1 MRKRLQTMGTRSILK
16 PPESSGIGNDWK
28 MGTNYRWLWTL
39 VGTLAVAAAAG
50 PAQSIVLTTHHV
62 YGRDYVALN
71 EVMKAFDL
79 RGQVGRDRSVT
90 MTSPQVRVRLTVDSR
105 EAEVQGVKYW
115 FSAPLA
121 LQSQQVWL
129 PAIDVVK
136 ILDPLLRRTGLA
148 ASWPLHTVVLDPGH
162 GGMDQGTHGRNGLS
176 EKALTLDVAK
186 RVRTLLAG
194 TGYNVLLTR
203 SDDREVPL
211 DARPALARAHRAD
224 LFVSIHFNSALP
236 STEPRGA
243 ETFCLTPSGAPS
255 TSTRSTT
262 LSAEDFVTFNG
273 NRFDNDNVVLAH
285 CIQQNLVRK
294 TGANERGVK
303 RARVEVLKDLTC
315 PGVLVECG
323 FLSNASDLKL
333 FSQPAHRDRLAAA
346 IATGIETYRQA
357 ARR

>member
-1 MRKRLQTMGTRSILK
+1 MGTR
-16 PPESSGIGNDWK
+16 
-28 MGTNYRWLWTL
+28 YRWLWVL
-39 VGTLAVAAAAG
+39 VGAWAIGAAAG

-71 EVMKAFDL
+71 EVMKVFDL
-79 RGQVGRDRSVT
+79 KGQVGRDRSVT
-90 MTSPQVRVRLTVDSR
+90 LTSARVRVRLTVDSR
-105 EAEVQGVKYW
+105 EGEVQGVKYW

-148 ASWPLHTVVLDPGH
+148 AAWPLHTIVLDPGH
-162 GGMDQGTHGRNGLS
+162 GGVDQGAHARNGLT
-176 EKALTLDVAK
+176 EKTLTLDVVK
-186 RVRTLLAG
+186 RVRTLLADA
-194 TGYNVLLTR
+194 GYNVLLTR

-211 DARPALARAHRAD
+211 DGRPALARTHHAD
-224 LFVSIHFNSALP
+224 LFVSVHFNSSLP

-255 TSTRSTT
+255 TSTKSTT

-285 CIQQNLVRK
+285 CIQQNLVAK
-294 TGANERGVK
+294 TGAAERGVK
-303 RARVEVLKDLTC
+303 RARFEVLKDLAC

-323 FLSNASDLKL
+323 FLSNTSDVKL
-333 FSQPAHRDRLAAA
+333 FNQSAYRDKLAAA
-346 IATGIETYRQA
+346 IAAGIESYRQA

>member
-1 MRKRLQTMGTRSILK
+1 MGN
-16 PPESSGIGNDWK
+16 GQK
-28 MGTNYRWLWTL
+28 MGTTYRWLWAL
-39 VGTLAVAAAAG
+39 VAALAVGAAAG

-79 RGQVGRDRSVT
+79 RGRVGRDRSVT
-90 MTSPQVRVRLTVDSR
+90 LSSSQVRVRLTVDSR

-136 ILDPLLRRTGLA
+136 ILDPLLRRTGLTA
-148 ASWPLHTVVLDPGH
+148 ARPLHTIVLDPGH
-162 GGMDQGTHGRNGLS
+162 GGMDQGTHGRNGLT
-176 EKALTLDVAK
+176 EKALTLDMAK
-186 RVRTLLAG
+186 RLQALLAG
-194 TGYNVLLTR
+194 SGYNVLLTR

-211 DARPALARAHRAD
+211 DARPALARTRRAD
-224 LFVSIHFNSALP
+224 LFVSVHFNSSLP

-285 CIQQNLVRK
+285 CIQQNLVTR
-294 TGANERGVK
+294 TGAAERGVK
-303 RARVEVLKDLTC
+303 RARFEVLKDLTC

-333 FSQPAHRDRLAAA
+333 LGQPAHRERLAEA
-346 IATGIETYRQA
+346 IAAGIESYRQA